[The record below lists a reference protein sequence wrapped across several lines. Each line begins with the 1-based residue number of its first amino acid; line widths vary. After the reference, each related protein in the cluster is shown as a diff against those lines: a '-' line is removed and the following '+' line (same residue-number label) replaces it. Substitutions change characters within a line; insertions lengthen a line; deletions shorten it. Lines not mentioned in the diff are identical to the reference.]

1 MHRSAANYIISRRS
15 IMRMKVR
22 VAARMMIIE
31 NWLYKSSRLAIFRIF
46 RDMKNIFAIAA
57 GRAYFIILLINR
69 DV

>member
-1 MHRSAANYIISRRS
+1 
-15 IMRMKVR
+15 
-22 VAARMMIIE
+22 MMIIE